1 MRNEEKQRQAIER
14 DKNQKLFKQQ
24 MRERKIK
31 EEELYQMYKAEM
43 EQEDQDDES
52 SEFSPCSPKVT
63 TNNAS
68 FATVAA
74 DVVKKFNKQSAL
86 ESSQEHKDE

>member
-1 MRNEEKQRQAIER
+1 MK
-14 DKNQKLFKQQ
+14 
-24 MRERKIK
+24 ERKIK

-63 TNNAS
+63 NNGS

-86 ESSQEHKDE
+86 ESSQERKDE